1 MDDPGP
7 THDPARDDPRVPA
20 ILDIVAREANVDR
33 SRLQLDAGTED
44 LGITSLDLTLVVF
57 EIEKHFGIEIIEMP
71 EPPAAGQMTVGL
83 LVRHLLRLID
93 QAARAAQAATVTST
107 GAANPAST

>member
-7 THDPARDDPRVPA
+7 THDPARDDPRVPV
-20 ILDIVAREANVDR
+20 ILDIVAREASVER

-57 EIEKHFGIEIIEMP
+57 EIEKHFSVEIVEMP
-71 EPPAAGQMTVGL
+71 EPPATEPMTVGL
-83 LVRHLLRLID
+83 LVRHMLRLID
-93 QAARAAQAATVTST
+93 QAARTAPAAAVTSAS
-107 GAANPAST
+107 AANAAST